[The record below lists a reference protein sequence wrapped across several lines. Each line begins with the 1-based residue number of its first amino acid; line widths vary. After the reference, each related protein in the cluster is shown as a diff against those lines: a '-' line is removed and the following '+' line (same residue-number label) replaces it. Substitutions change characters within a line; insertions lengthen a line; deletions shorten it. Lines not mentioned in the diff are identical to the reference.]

1 MQDRVALVVAMLEA
15 ALTAGDRILAVP
27 TDALATERKTDQSPV
42 TVADKAADAA
52 ITEIL
57 AAKAPGI
64 PIVSEENAATH
75 ATAPTGPYFIVD
87 PLDGTRGFIE
97 GSDEF
102 TVNIALIEGGLPTLG
117 VVLVPRWRELY
128 WVGADGRAMMQRGGE
143 PVAIAA
149 RLAPE
154 DGLVA
159 VVSRSH
165 RTTETD
171 AFLAT
176 LPITRQF
183 TAASSLKFCQ
193 VACGLADIYPRFGA
207 TSEWDT
213 AAGDAILR
221 AAGGSVRTPDG
232 APLGYGKPGR
242 LNGAFVAR
250 GKSPAG

>member
-1 MQDRVALVVAMLEA
+1 VQDRAAIVVAMIEA
-15 ALTAGDRILAVP
+15 ALTAGDRILAVSAG
-27 TDALATERKTDQSPV
+27 ALGTEQKADKSPV
-42 TVADKAADAA
+42 TAADKAADLA
-52 ITEIL
+52 ITEL
-57 AAKAPGI
+57 LRAKTPGI
-64 PIVSEENAATH
+64 AIVSEENTASH
-75 ATAPTGPYFIVD
+75 AVAPAGPYFLID

-102 TVNIALIEGGLPTLG
+102 TVNIALVENGAPTLG

-143 PVAIAA
+143 PVAIEA
-149 RLAPE
+149 RPVPA

-165 RTTETD
+165 RTSETD
-171 AFLAT
+171 AYLAT
-176 LPITRQF
+176 LPVARQF

-193 VACGLADIYPRFGA
+193 VACGLADVYPRFGT

-221 AAGGSVRTPDG
+221 AAGGSVRTPAG
-232 APLGYGKPGR
+232 EALAYGKPKWI
-242 LNGAFVAR
+242 NGPFIAR
-250 GKSPAG
+250 GR